1 MNTATV
7 LSQSLRLMR
16 RELRHG
22 LRGFGVFLTCIFL
35 GIFAISAIGH
45 FSAAARQGLLDDAG
59 ALLGGDLEITLNQR
73 PLSAQQLTF
82 LNQEGKV
89 SLVRELRTMA
99 RIPQSGARGL
109 VELKSVDD
117 LYPLYGAV
125 KLSNPMRLTEIL
137 SGKGAVVEKSFLQRF
152 GTQIGDQIQV
162 GDTLFTIK
170 AVIETEPDRTIRAFN
185 LGPRVMIADQDLA
198 ATGLIQPGSLLRY
211 AYRLKLTDKSQMLLL
226 KKQLEKQFPEAGWRI
241 RTWRDAAPRVRN
253 FLDRMETNLTL
264 LGLCSLLVGG
274 LGVTGAVRGYLGAKI
289 HNIATL
295 KCLGATRT
303 TIFTTYL
310 LQVLF
315 LGGIGSAAGL
325 ALGAMLP
332 WLLVQIYG
340 SSFPLPM
347 APGIY
352 PEIWALAMLYGLLI
366 AMLFS
371 LQELGK
377 ACQVSPATLFRG
389 YAGLEQ
395 MRPGRG
401 VRIAT
406 FVTGLLL
413 ACLAIISSPDR
424 TLALWFLAGSM
435 LCFIL
440 FKLLSVATIRITA
453 KVPRSSYAPL
463 RLAQANITR
472 PGAPAGGILF
482 SLGIGLTVLVMIAQ
496 IQTNLDDMV
505 SETLPQNAPAYFFF
519 DIQPDQIKNFN
530 AIFNQLPA
538 GNSLQA
544 SPTLRGRITAIN
556 NVPVEQANIAP
567 DVSWAIRGD
576 RYLSY
581 RTSLPEGTVITA
593 GDWWPETYQGAPL
606 ISLTEDLA
614 RGFHVAIGD
623 TLTVNILGRAIT
635 AEIANIREVDWST
648 MELNFALIFAPGTL
662 ENAPQSYIAAAQ
674 LQPQLEEQVY
684 KQVTDR
690 FTNVSALS
698 VREILNNVA
707 TTLQRI
713 GWVFKGV
720 AAIALL
726 SGLLVLTGAVSAD
739 QHRRI
744 RDAVILKVC
753 GATRKDVLLAFASE
767 FILLGFCAGLV
778 SLLAGSLAAMAVIKG
793 PLEATYR
800 LAPGVIM
807 ITLVVAVILTLILG
821 LAGTW
826 KALGQKP
833 SRYLRED

>member
-1 MNTATV
+1 MNTSAI
-7 LSQSLRLMR
+7 LRQSLRLMR

-59 ALLGGDLEITLNQR
+59 ALLGGDLEISLNHRPVTSEQQTVLNQSGT
-73 PLSAQQLTF
+73 L
-82 LNQEGKV
+82 

-99 RIPQSGARGL
+99 RIPGSGARGL
-109 VELKSVDD
+109 IELKSVDAF
-117 LYPLYGAV
+117 YPLYGEA
-125 KLSNPMRLTEIL
+125 RLNNGVPLAEAL
-137 SGKGAVVEKSFLQRF
+137 QDYGAVVEKAFLQRF
-152 GTQIGDQIQV
+152 SAQLGDQVQV
-162 GDTLFTIK
+162 GDQRFTIK

-211 AYRLKLTDKSQMLLL
+211 AYRLKLTTKDQVDTVKF
-226 KKQLEKQFPEAGWRI
+226 QLEEQFPDAGWRI
-241 RTWRDAAPRVRN
+241 RTWREAAPRVRN

-295 KCLGATRT
+295 KCLGASRT

-310 LQVLF
+310 LQILL
-315 LGGIGSAAGL
+315 LGAVGSAVGL
-325 ALGAMLP
+325 SLGALLP
-332 WLLVQIYG
+332 WLLVEIYG
-340 SSFPLPM
+340 TSFPLPM

-389 YAGLEQ
+389 YAGLEGIH
-395 MRPGRG
+395 PGRG
-401 VRIAT
+401 IRFAT
-406 FVTGLLL
+406 IVTGLLL
-413 ACLAIISSPDR
+413 AALAIISSPNQM
-424 TLALWFLAGSM
+424 LAIWFLVGSGA
-435 LCFIL
+435 CFAL
-440 FKLLSVATIRITA
+440 FRVLAAVTIRVTSRL
-453 KVPRSSYAPL
+453 PRSSYAPL

-472 PGAPAGGILF
+472 PGSPAAGILF

-505 SETLPQNAPAYFFF
+505 SDTLPQNAPAYFFF
-519 DIQPDQIKNFN
+519 DIQPDQIGAFN
-530 AIFNQLPA
+530 DIFVQLPA

-556 NVPVEQANIAP
+556 SVPVEQASIAP
-567 DVSWAIRGD
+567 EVSWAVRGD

-581 RTSLPEGTVITA
+581 RAGLPEKTVITD
-593 GDWWPETYQGAPL
+593 GDWWPEDYQGPPL
-606 ISLTEDLA
+606 LSLTADLA
-614 RGFHVAIGD
+614 RGFNVTLGD

-635 AEIANIREVDWST
+635 AEIANVREVDWST
-648 MELNFALIFAPGTL
+648 MKLNFALIFAPGTL
-662 ENAPQSYIAAAQ
+662 ENAPQTYIAAAQ
-674 LQPQLEEQVY
+674 LQPQIEEQVY
-684 KQVTDR
+684 RQVTDR

-698 VREILNNVA
+698 VRDILNNVA

-720 AAIALL
+720 AAIALI

-778 SLLAGSLAAMAVIKG
+778 SLIAGSLAAMAVIMG

-800 LAPGVIM
+800 IAPGVIVT
-807 ITLVVAVILTLILG
+807 TLVIAVLLTLVLG

-833 SRYLRED
+833 ARYLRED

>member
-1 MNTATV
+1 MSTTT
-7 LSQSLRLMR
+7 LRHSLTLMR

-45 FSAAARQGLLDDAG
+45 FSASARQGLLDDAG
-59 ALLGGDLEITLNQR
+59 ALLGGDLEITLNHRSLTTEQ
-73 PLSAQQLTF
+73 LNYLAQVGTL
-82 LNQEGKV
+82 
-89 SLVRELRTMA
+89 SLVKELRTMA
-99 RIPQSGARGL
+99 RMPQSTARGL
-109 VELKSVDD
+109 IELKTVDEA
-117 LYPLYGAV
+117 YPLYGTA
-125 KLSNPMRLTEIL
+125 KLTGQPSLQDAL
-137 SGKGAVVEKSFLQRF
+137 SGNGAIVEKSFLQRF
-152 GTQIGDQIQV
+152 DAKVGDSVQV
-162 GDTLFTIK
+162 GNKTFSIN
-170 AVIETEPDRTIRAFN
+170 AIIETEPDRSIRAFN
-185 LGPRVMIADQDLA
+185 LGPRLMIADRNLE
-198 ATGLIQPGSLLRY
+198 ATQLIQPGSLLRY
-211 AYRLKLTDKSQMLLL
+211 AYRVKVPDKTQINSV
-226 KKQLEKQFPEAGWRI
+226 KAQLEELFPDAGWRI

-295 KCLGATRT
+295 KCLGATRSI
-303 TIFTTYL
+303 IFTTYL
-310 LQVLF
+310 LQVLI
-315 LGGIGSAAGL
+315 IGAAGSIAGL
-325 ALGAMLP
+325 ALGAIIP
-332 WLLVQIYG
+332 WLLVQFYG
-340 SSFPLPM
+340 NSFPLPM

-352 PEIWALAMLYGLLI
+352 PEIWLLAMLYGLLI

-389 YAGLEQ
+389 YAGLDQ
-395 MRPGRG
+395 IKPGRG

-406 FVTGLLL
+406 IVTATVL
-413 ACLAIISSPDR
+413 AGLAIISSPDR
-424 TLALWFLAGSM
+424 MLAVWFLVGSAA
-435 LCFIL
+435 CFIL
-440 FKLLSVATIRITA
+440 FRLLATATIWVSGRL
-453 KVPRSSYAPL
+453 PRSSYAPI

-472 PGAPAGGILF
+472 PGSPAGGILF

-496 IQTNLDDMV
+496 IQTNLNDMV
-505 SETLPQNAPAYFFF
+505 SETLPKDAPAYFFF
-519 DIQPDQIKNFN
+519 DIQPDQIAAFRSIFKDLPDGN
-530 AIFNQLPA
+530 ALH
-538 GNSLQA
+538 A

-556 NVPVEQANIAP
+556 NVPVAEANISP
-567 DVSWAIRGD
+567 DVNWAVRGD

-581 RTSLPEGTVITA
+581 QKTMAADTIITEGS
-593 GDWWPETYQGAPL
+593 WWPENYQGEAQ
-606 ISLTEDLA
+606 ISLTADLA
-614 RGFHVAIGD
+614 SGFHVSLGD
-623 TLTVNILGRAIT
+623 SLTVNILGRSIT
-635 AEIANIREVDWST
+635 AKIANIRDVDWSNLK
-648 MELNFALIFAPGTL
+648 LNFALIFAPGTL
-662 ENAPQSYIAAAQ
+662 ENAPQTYIAAAQ
-674 LQPQLEEQVY
+674 LQPDIEENIY
-684 KQVTDR
+684 RQVTDQ

-720 AAIALL
+720 AAIALI

-753 GATRKDVLLAFASE
+753 GATRRDVVLAFAAE
-767 FILLGFCAGLV
+767 FSILGFCAGLV
-778 SLLAGSLAAMAVIKG
+778 SLIAGSLAAMAVIKG

-807 ITLVVAVILTLILG
+807 TTLIVAVLITLLLG

-833 SRYLRED
+833 SRFLRED

>member
-1 MNTATV
+1 MNRAAMF
-7 LSQSLRLMR
+7 SQSLRLMR

-59 ALLGGDLEITLNQR
+59 ALLGGDLEITLNHR
-73 PLSAQQLTF
+73 PLETDQLTF
-82 LNQEGKV
+82 INRHGSV

-99 RIPQSGARGL
+99 RIPHSDARGL
-109 VELKSVDD
+109 VELKSVDAA
-117 LYPLYGAV
+117 YPLYGEL
-125 KLSNPMRLTEIL
+125 KLSGQASLHEAL
-137 SGKGAVVEKSFLQRF
+137 SGSGAIVERSFLQRF
-152 GTQIGDQIQV
+152 TTHIGDQVQV
-162 GDTLFTIK
+162 GDKRFTIR

-185 LGPRVMIADQDLA
+185 LGPRLMIADRDLA

-211 AYRLKLTDKSQMLLL
+211 GYRVKLPDKAQVAQLKSA
-226 KKQLEKQFPEAGWRI
+226 LEERFPAAGWRI
-241 RTWRDAAPRVRN
+241 RSWREAAPRVRN

-310 LQVLF
+310 LQILF
-315 LGGIGSAAGL
+315 LGGVGSGAGL
-325 ALGAMLP
+325 AFGSSIP
-332 WLLVQIYG
+332 WLLVRIYG
-340 SSFPLPM
+340 ADFPLPM

-352 PEIWALAMLYGLLI
+352 PEIWLLAMLYGLLI

-371 LQELGK
+371 LLELGK

-395 MRPGRG
+395 IHPGRG

-406 FVTGLLL
+406 TITALIL
-413 ACLAIISSPDR
+413 AALAIISSPDHK
-424 TLALWFLAGSM
+424 LAAWFLVASGV
-435 LCFIL
+435 CFIL
-440 FKLLSVATIRITA
+440 FKLLATATITLTA
-453 KVPRSSYAPL
+453 RLPRSKLAAL

-472 PGAPAGGILF
+472 PGSPAGGILF

-496 IQTNLDDMV
+496 IQTNLDAMV
-505 SETLPQNAPAYFFF
+505 SETLPQDAPAYFFF
-519 DIQPDQIKNFN
+519 DIQPDQIAAFRD
-530 AIFNQLPA
+530 IFSQLPA

-556 NVPVEQANIAP
+556 KIPVAQATIAP
-567 DVSWAIRGD
+567 DVSWAVRGD

-581 RTSLPEGTVITA
+581 RTTLPARTVITA
-593 GDWWPETYQGAPL
+593 GDWWPENYQGPPR
-606 ISLTEDLA
+606 ISITADLA
-614 RGFHVAIGD
+614 RGFNVTIGD

-635 AEIANIREVDWST
+635 AEIANTREVDWSSL
-648 MELNFALIFAPGTL
+648 ELNFALIFAPGTL
-662 ENAPQSYIAAAQ
+662 ENAPQTYIAAAQ
-674 LQPQLEEQVY
+674 LQPEIEESVY
-684 KQVTDR
+684 KQVTDQ

-720 AAIALL
+720 AAIALI

-753 GATRKDVLLAFASE
+753 GATRKDVLLAFAGE
-767 FILLGFCAGLV
+767 FIILGLCAGLV
-778 SLLAGSLAAMAVIKG
+778 SLIAGSLAAMAVIKG

-800 LAPGVIM
+800 IAPGVIITTLFIAVL
-807 ITLVVAVILTLILG
+807 ITLLLG

-833 SRYLRED
+833 SRFLRED